1 MMTKL
6 LAVLL
11 TAGLSVP
18 ALAQEPPKP
27 TPEKPPVVETP
38 VIEEPV
44 VEEPVV
50 EEPVVEE
57 PEAQEPGVETPVTE
71 IELPGDGPIPAGSD
85 PADLRAMRSA
95 RDMMVAERRLRSLI
109 KNGEIEGIDRLVTFE
124 ELSSWPY
131 EDGLKGMPKTIK
143 ALDGK
148 QVAMIGFML
157 PIDEVEEIR
166 EFLLVQSLW
175 ACCFGT
181 PPDINGL
188 VRVVMKGDRRV
199 DYQFDPI
206 LIQGTLRVEATRE
219 EGYCLD
225 IYQVH
230 ATSVKL
236 VEDARK
242 PEGEKPAP
250 KTPPSEE
257 SGEKPA
263 EKPSGTPGGTPGG
276 SPKGKNESKGETS
289 GQAAR

>member
-1 MMTKL
+1 MKHL
-6 LAVLL
+6 LHTIFCAAAL
-11 TAGLSVP
+11 TATSF
-18 ALAQEPPKP
+18 AQEP
-27 TPEKPPVVETP
+27 TPEPPPEPILEEP
-38 VIEEPV
+38 VLEEPV

-50 EEPVVEE
+50 QEPAVEE
-57 PEAQEPGVETPVTE
+57 EERVEPEVTE
-71 IELPGDGPIPAGSD
+71 VDLPEDSPIPAGSD

-95 RDMMVAERRLRSLI
+95 REMMVAERRLRSLI

-131 EDGLKGMPKTIK
+131 EDGLKGIPKAIEK
-143 ALDGK
+143 LDGQ

-157 PIDEVEEIR
+157 PIDEVEDIK

-188 VRVVMKGDRRV
+188 VRVVMQGDRRV

-206 LIQGTLRVEATRE
+206 LVQGTFRVEATRE

-225 IYQVH
+225 IYQLH
-230 ATSVKL
+230 ASSVKL

-242 PEGEKPAP
+242 PKEEREKPAP
-250 KTPPSEE
+250 KEEGEKKEGEQESEAPE
-257 SGEKPA
+257 SGR
-263 EKPSGTPGGTPGG
+263 GN
-276 SPKGKNESKGETS
+276 SPDRRES
-289 GQAAR
+289 